1 MLRSREGFVSRT
13 IIVLIMAIRKI
24 VSRNVMLCYL
34 RSNNKRIKRPENWII
49 FLSQVPSFAIM
60 RSLNNFPN
68 VLLVLTI
75 LALLCTESES
85 ALMFHSRAWDLPVS
99 IAPPPTKELPKN
111 VERSVLP
118 FGAWRF
124 SMTWSQYL
132 QDAAFQKKSLANWL
146 KQRRR
151 PIRLYFRQP

>member
-1 MLRSREGFVSRT
+1 
-13 IIVLIMAIRKI
+13 
-24 VSRNVMLCYL
+24 
-34 RSNNKRIKRPENWII
+34 
-49 FLSQVPSFAIM
+49 M

-75 LALLCTESES
+75 LALFCTESES

-132 QDAAFQKKSLANWL
+132 QDAALQKKSLANWL

-151 PIRLYFRQP
+151 AIRLYFRQP